1 MVVRLDRQES
11 IRRSYAIWLFLV
23 IIFTF
28 ASFLYNVANSN
39 VIYDSVLAVDF
50 FQPTIENTSL
60 ATSARTSAVAD
71 VRTNN
76 ASLATSARTSTVTDT
91 RTNASLATSARTSA
105 VADTRTR
112 TDSSTGIFY
121 PEWNDTHLSP
131 EKRSSIKEFERQ
143 EGVVIVTKLH
153 GPHQLLL
160 LEQSLCLLHF
170 AYNHLLHYDILV
182 FTAIPLEEAALAP
195 LRKIMAPVKFTVV
208 VDNEGLQNEIANL
221 SPVRREKFFKR
232 CKPTAPENITW
243 ETDCDGRINY
253 NWQAEFR
260 SWHIWRHPALRDYKY
275 MMWLDT
281 DGYSTRPWTRDPVA
295 VAMQNDLVIM
305 FDHWPQGN
313 GRGRDIQERIVQAFG
328 QTLCGLEMKDGQ
340 MQPSIGG
347 ECPSAKIP
355 LVHGFFHVTN
365 LDFFRSDAVTLWGE
379 TLIGDC
385 YLCRKYDDQ
394 VAVTVAPAMLAPHRA
409 WDMRS
414 HGLRLDVFHNSH
426 MDGQLDE
433 KTGNGFLKWWKISGR
448 KFPQAHGICPIKAN
462 G

>member
-170 AYNHLLHYDILV
+170 A
-182 FTAIPLEEAALAP
+182 
-195 LRKIMAPVKFTVV
+195 LR
-208 VDNEGLQNEIANL
+208 
-221 SPVRREKFFKR
+221 
-232 CKPTAPENITW
+232 
-243 ETDCDGRINY
+243 
-253 NWQAEFR
+253 
-260 SWHIWRHPALRDYKY
+260 H
-275 MMWLDT
+275 
-281 DGYSTRPWTRDPVA
+281 
-295 VAMQNDLVIM
+295 
-305 FDHWPQGN
+305 
-313 GRGRDIQERIVQAFG
+313 FG
-328 QTLCGLEMKDGQ
+328 
-340 MQPSIGG
+340 
-347 ECPSAKIP
+347 
-355 LVHGFFHVTN
+355 FHCNT
-365 LDFFRSDAVTLWGE
+365 
-379 TLIGDC
+379 
-385 YLCRKYDDQ
+385 
-394 VAVTVAPAMLAPHRA
+394 P
-409 WDMRS
+409 
-414 HGLRLDVFHNSH
+414 
-426 MDGQLDE
+426 
-433 KTGNGFLKWWKISGR
+433 
-448 KFPQAHGICPIKAN
+448 
-462 G
+462 

>member
-1 MVVRLDRQES
+1 MVVILDRQES
-11 IRRSYAIWLFLV
+11 IRRNWGRNWRAILLCLA
-23 IIFTF
+23 IIFTVS
-28 ASFLYNVANSN
+28 SFLNIVNYSK
-39 VIYDSVLAVDF
+39 VIYDSVPAGDF
-50 FQPTIENTSL
+50 FQPSIENTSL
-60 ATSARTSAVAD
+60 VTSARH
-71 VRTNN
+71 TN
-76 ASLATSARTSTVTDT
+76 TVTDT
-91 RTNASLATSARTSA
+91 RTNASLATSSSSARISTVADRRRTSS
-105 VADTRTR
+105 
-112 TDSSTGIFY
+112 SSTGIFY
-121 PEWNDTHLSP
+121 PEWDDTHLSP
-131 EKRSSIKEFERQ
+131 EKRRSIKEFERQ

-182 FTAIPLEEAALAP
+182 FTAIPLEETALAP
-195 LRKIMAPVKFTVV
+195 LRKIMAPVKFAVV
-208 VDNEGLQNEIANL
+208 VDNEGLQSEIANL
-221 SPVRREKFFKR
+221 TPVRREKFFER

-243 ETDCDGRINY
+243 WTNCPGRIAY

-281 DGYSTRPWTRDPVA
+281 DAFSTRPWTRDPVA

-305 FDHWPQGN
+305 FDNWPQGAAK
-313 GRGRDIQERIVQAFG
+313 GPDIQERVVQAFG
-328 QTLCGLEMKDGQ
+328 QTLCGLKMKDGQ

-347 ECPSAKIP
+347 KCPSAKIP
-355 LVHGFFHVTN
+355 LVHGFFHITN

-409 WDMRS
+409 WDMRA
-414 HGLRLDVFHNSH
+414 HGLQLDVYHNFH
-426 MDGQLDE
+426 MDGKE
-433 KTGNGFLKWWKISGR
+433 KAGGFLKWWKLFGQN
-448 KFPQAHGICPIKAN
+448 FTQAHGICPIKA
-462 G
+462 GG

>member
-1 MVVRLDRQES
+1 MVVRLDRQEP
-11 IRRSYAIWLFLV
+11 IRSRLAIWLFLA
-23 IIFTF
+23 IIFTV
-28 ASFLYNVANSN
+28 ASLLQNVNYSK
-39 VIYDSVLAVDF
+39 VIYDSVPAHDDF

-60 ATSARTSAVAD
+60 ATSARTSTVAD
-71 VRTNN
+71 ARTKNV
-76 ASLATSARTSTVTDT
+76 SLATSARTSTVTDT
-91 RTNASLATSARTSA
+91 RTRTN
-105 VADTRTR
+105 
-112 TDSSTGIFY
+112 SSTGIFY

-153 GPHQLLL
+153 GPQTLIL

-182 FTAIPLEEAALAP
+182 FTAEPIEESALAP
-195 LRKIMAPVKFTVV
+195 LRKIMAPVNFTVV

-221 SPVRREKFFKR
+221 SPVRREKFYER

-243 ETDCDGRINY
+243 WTNCDGRINY

-295 VAMQNDLVIM
+295 VAMQNDLVIL
-305 FDHWPQGN
+305 FDNWPQGA
-313 GRGRDIQERIVQAFG
+313 GSGRDIQERIVQAFG

-365 LDFFRSDAVTLWGE
+365 LDFFRSEAVTLWGE

-409 WDMRS
+409 WDMRA
-414 HGLRLDVFHNSH
+414 HGLRLDVYHNNH
-426 MDGQLDE
+426 MDGKE
-433 KTGNGFLKWWKISGR
+433 KVGGFLKWWEAYGQN
-448 KFPQAHGICPIKAN
+448 FTQAHGICPIKAK